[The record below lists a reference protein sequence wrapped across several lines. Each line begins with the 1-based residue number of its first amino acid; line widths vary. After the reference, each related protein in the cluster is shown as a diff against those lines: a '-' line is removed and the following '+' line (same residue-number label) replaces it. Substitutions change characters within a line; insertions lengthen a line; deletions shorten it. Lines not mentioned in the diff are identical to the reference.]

1 MCPLRADNG
10 RHGGATWQRARR
22 PGGSRVVRASQA
34 SARKEKGR
42 SPRGDRPLKS
52 VLRKASYFVA
62 GAAASAAGAA
72 FFAFLAFFEAFFS
85 AFAGFAVSV
94 AGAATGAAAAAA
106 GSSAKAG
113 TETATKAT
121 ATSALRIFFMMD
133 SLVQGGL
140 ERPLRACPFRK
151 GHAAEPRPRLLVFS
165 SGRARSWG
173 SAPHSGVP
181 PVPFFPGRVCGRGLL
196 LLPGVCNVTTC
207 DSTRSRHG
215 PREASTWWWSRRAD
229 LR

>member
-62 GAAASAAGAA
+62 G
-72 FFAFLAFFEAFFS
+72 
-85 AFAGFAVSV
+85 
-94 AGAATGAAAAAA
+94 AAAA

-207 DSTRSRHG
+207 DSRRSRHG